1 VNALVRYK
9 VYIEKGRLSTKLQEK
24 KAIDAYISLMA
35 GISRIDYGENEG
47 IRKESCKN

>member
-9 VYIEKGRLSTKLQEK
+9 VYIEKNWLSTKLQGE

-35 GISRIDYGENEG
+35 GISRTDYGENEG
-47 IRKESCKN
+47 VRKESCKN